1 MTVSADDIAAAGRA
15 IYNEKIRHLVEP
27 TKKATMVLIDVNS
40 GDYEIGG
47 HGATALATLKER
59 HPDAVVWA
67 ELVGYPDLPPID
79 LKRPRYVDPDDLAE
93 LVEIIKQEYPQYDQ
107 G

>member
-1 MTVSADDIAAAGRA
+1 MTANADDVAAAGRA

-27 TKKATMVLIDVNS
+27 AEKATMVLIDVNS
-40 GDYEIGG
+40 GDYEISGDD
-47 HGATALATLKER
+47 AKALVTLQKR
-59 HPDAVVWA
+59 HPDAQIWA
-67 ELVGYPDLPPID
+67 ELVGYPDPWPID

-93 LVEIIKQEYPQYDQ
+93 LVEIIKREYPQFDQ